1 MKKTMTFFFGLLA
14 LASQAQIIVDTN
26 TPLPQMVQT
35 FVGNGITISNVAH
48 TGGPGSIALFSGA
61 TNLPIQNG
69 LMLSSGFIDST
80 INLPASSMA
89 SGYGSAVGD
98 ADLSVLTGT
107 PTFDASVLEFDFVA
121 SGTIA
126 EFRYL
131 FLSEEYNEFVGS
143 SFNDAFAL
151 FISGPGINGADNIAL
166 IPGINLPVAINNVNN
181 GNAAGLSNGPCFNC
195 AFYIDN
201 YNDSTFIFDGLTTK
215 LTASHAITPGT
226 TYHLKLVVAD
236 ASDMILDSGILL
248 EAYSLKSTGNSSL
261 DEIKDINHFFVQ
273 LENIVLFQNM
283 KTNSTVAV
291 IDAAGKTAISTSA
304 TNSKTIDLSAL
315 SAGIY
320 TLQIHQGESLLR
332 TKILVK

>member
-1 MKKTMTFFFGLLA
+1 MKKTMTFFLSLFA
-14 LASQAQIIVDTN
+14 MASQAQIIFDTT
-26 TPLPQMVQT
+26 TPVTQMTQT
-35 FVGNGITISNVAH
+35 FVGNGITISNVTY
-48 TGGPGSIALFSGA
+48 TGLQGSIALFSGA

-80 INLPASSMA
+80 INMGAVNLA
-89 SGYGSAVGD
+89 SGNTSSNGD

-107 PTFDASVLEFDFVA
+107 PTYDAAVLEFDFVA
-121 SGTIA
+121 SGSTA

-151 FISGPGINGADNIAL
+151 FISGPGINGAENIAI
-166 IPGINLPVAINNVNN
+166 IPGTTLPVTINNVNN
-181 GNAAGLSNGPCFNC
+181 GNMVPATGPCTNC

-201 YNDSTFIFDGLTTK
+201 YNDTTFVFDGLTTK
-215 LTASHAITPGT
+215 LTATHAITPGS

-236 ASDMILDSGILL
+236 ATDMILDSGILL

-261 DEIKDINHFFVQ
+261 DEVKDINHFFVQ
-273 LENIVLFQNM
+273 SQNLVWFQNL
-283 KTNSTVAV
+283 KSNSTVSI
-291 IDAAGKTAISTSA
+291 IDATGKTALSTA
-304 TNSKTIDLSAL
+304 AINGNTIDLSTL
-315 SAGIY
+315 SSGIY
-320 TLQIHQGESLLR
+320 TLQIVQGESMLR